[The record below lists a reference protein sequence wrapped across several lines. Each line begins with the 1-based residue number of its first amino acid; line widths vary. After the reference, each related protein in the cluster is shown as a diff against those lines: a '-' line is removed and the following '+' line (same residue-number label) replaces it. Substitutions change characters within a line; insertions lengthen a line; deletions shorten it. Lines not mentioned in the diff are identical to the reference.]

1 MCKTQVI
8 LDGFKLQKFEKKN
21 LNGTRDPPP
30 FMANAIQ
37 NSPYFFGQTSLRK
50 TEMIETLRI
59 LI

>member
-1 MCKTQVI
+1 MCNTQVI
-8 LDGFKLQKFEKKN
+8 LDGFKLQKFEKKT
-21 LNGTRDPPP
+21 GTRDPPP

-50 TEMIETLRI
+50 TEVIETLRI